1 MTMALEGLR
10 VIEMGT
16 TGPANMAAGWLG
28 DMGADVIMVE
38 SPANRAIP
46 PGSGY
51 AEGGRTRAIRC
62 RNKRSIVL
70 DLRHQ
75 KAREVLHQMAKTAD
89 LLIEANRPGIAKRL
103 GFDYETL
110 SAINPRIIVCS
121 STGYGQTGPYKNLP
135 GHGLVW
141 EATGGWL
148 HMQGQGYGNMG
159 GDYTGR
165 PWLNY
170 FNLPDMKGSSNTMVS
185 ILLALYA
192 REKVGVGQY
201 LDLALFDSVIAVKDA
216 PVPPEANEG
225 IFHRVRP
232 SWNVYECKDGKY
244 IAFAA
249 GEEVQWRNLCEA
261 IGLPELVKGR
271 GASGERGQEI
281 IKIFDRTFKT
291 RTRDEWF
298 ERISQFDTEVAKV
311 NTIDEARE
319 DPQVK
324 TRGIHVEVVG
334 DDGQREVQYGN
345 PFNLSKTPGRAVHR
359 RAPKFGEHTDQILT
373 EMGHSEVKISDL
385 RQAKTV
391 M

>member
-1 MTMALEGLR
+1 MTQALEGLK

-38 SPANRAIP
+38 APVNRAIP

-51 AEGGRTRAIRC
+51 AEGGRTRAVRC

-70 DLRHQ
+70 DLRQ
-75 KAREVLHQMAKTAD
+75 QEARDVLHELAKRAD

-110 SAINPRIIVCS
+110 SAINPRLIVCS
-121 STGYGQTGPYKNLP
+121 STGYGQNGPYKDLP

-148 HMQGQGYGNMG
+148 QMHGQGYANMG

-192 REKVGVGQY
+192 REKFGVGQY
-201 LDLALFDSVIAVKDA
+201 LDLALFDSVIAVRD
-216 PVPPEANEG
+216 PGVPPEADEG
-225 IFHRVRP
+225 VYHRVRP
-232 SWNVYECKDGKY
+232 SWNVYECKDGKF

-249 GEEVQWRNLCEA
+249 GEAVQWRNLCEA
-261 IGLPELVKGR
+261 IGLPELAKDR
-271 GASGERGQEI
+271 GASGQRGQEVI
-281 IKIFDRTFKT
+281 HIFNKTFKT
-291 RTRDEWF
+291 KTRDEWF
-298 ERISQFDTEVAKV
+298 ALISQVDTEVAKV
-311 NTIDEARE
+311 NTIDEAKD

-324 TRGIHVEVVG
+324 TRGIHVEVRG
-334 DDGQREVQYGN
+334 DDGQSEVQYGN
-345 PFNLSKTPGRAVHR
+345 PFHLSKTPGRAVHR
-359 RAPKFGEHTDQILT
+359 RAPKFGEHTDQILA
-373 EMGHSEVKISDL
+373 EMGYTNAKISNL
-385 RQAKTV
+385 RQIKAAV
-391 M
+391 

>member
-1 MTMALEGLR
+1 MTLALEGIK

-16 TGPANMAAGWLG
+16 FGPAGFASGWLG

-38 SPANRAIP
+38 SPSNRAM
-46 PGSGY
+46 STDWR
-51 AEGGRTRAIRC
+51 EGGRTRAVHC

-70 DLRHQ
+70 DL
-75 KAREVLHQMAKTAD
+75 KTGEARTILHQLAKTTD
-89 LLIEANRPGIAKRL
+89 VLIEANRPGIAKRL

-121 STGYGQTGPYKNLP
+121 VTGYGQSGPYAQIP

-141 EATGGWL
+141 EATAGWL
-148 HMQGQGYGNMG
+148 RMHGQGYGNTG

-201 LDLALFDSVIAVKDA
+201 LDLALFDGVIAVKDA
-216 PVPPEANEG
+216 PVPSEG
-225 IFHRVRP
+225 DGAFTHVRP

-261 IGLPELVKGR
+261 IGQPALAKER
-271 GASGERGQEI
+271 GASEQRGQEI
-281 IKIFDRTFKT
+281 IQIFNKTFKT

-298 ERISQFDTEVAKV
+298 AQISKVDTEVAKV
-311 NTIDEARE
+311 NTIDEARD

-324 TRGIHVEVVG
+324 TRGMHVEVVG
-334 DDGQREVQYGN
+334 DGGQREIQYGN
-345 PFNLSKTPGRAVHR
+345 PFRLSKTPGRAVHR
-359 RAPKFGEHTDQILT
+359 RAPKAGEHTDQLLSGLGYAPADIRR
-373 EMGHSEVKISDL
+373 L
-385 RQAKTV
+385 RQAGAVK
-391 M
+391 

>member
-1 MTMALEGLR
+1 MTLALEGIK

-16 TGPANMAAGWLG
+16 YGPAGYAAGWLA
-28 DMGADVIMVE
+28 DMGADVVMVE
-38 SPANRAIP
+38 SPANSAMGPHWRP
-46 PGSGY
+46 
-51 AEGGRTRAIRC
+51 GGRARAEHC

-70 DLRHQ
+70 DL
-75 KAREVLHQMAKTAD
+75 KSEEARDILHQMAKTAD
-89 LLIEANRPGIAKRL
+89 VLIEANRPGIAKRL

-110 SAINPRIIVCS
+110 SAINPRLIVCS
-121 STGYGQTGPYKNLP
+121 VTGYGQTGPYKNLP

-148 HMQGQGYGNMG
+148 QMQGQGYGNMG

-201 LDLALFDSVIAVKDA
+201 LDLALFDGVIAVKDA
-216 PVPPEANEG
+216 PVPPEGDGA
-225 IFHRVRP
+225 FTRVRP

-261 IGLPELVKGR
+261 IGLPELVKDR
-271 GASGERGQEI
+271 GASEERGREI
-281 IKIFDRTFKT
+281 IEIFDRTFKT

-298 ERISQFDTEVAKV
+298 ADISKVDTEVAKV

-324 TRGIHVEVVG
+324 ARGIHVEVVG

-345 PFNLSKTPGRAVHR
+345 PFNLSKTPGRATHR
-359 RAPKFGEHTDQILT
+359 RAPNIGEHTDELLAGLGYPSVDTQR
-373 EMGHSEVKISDL
+373 L
-385 RQAKTV
+385 RQAGAVK
-391 M
+391 

>member
-1 MTMALEGLR
+1 MILALEGLKI
-10 VIEMGT
+10 IEMGT
-16 TGPANMAAGWLG
+16 FGPATMAAGWLG
-28 DMGADVIMVE
+28 DMGADIIMVE
-38 SPANRAIP
+38 APLNQAMDAA
-46 PGSGY
+46 Y
-51 AEGGRTRAIRC
+51 KEGGRTRAVRS

-70 DLRHQ
+70 DLRQ
-75 KAREVLHQMAKTAD
+75 QAARDVLHQLVKTAD
-89 LLIEANRPGIAKRL
+89 ILIEANRPGIAKRL

-121 STGYGQTGPYKNLP
+121 STGYGQSGPYAQIP

-148 HMQGQGYGNMG
+148 KMQGQGYGNMG

-170 FNLPDMKGSSNTMVS
+170 FNLPDMKGAPRIMAS

-201 LDLALFDSVIAVKDA
+201 LDLALFDSVIAIKDA
-216 PVPPEANEG
+216 PVQPAG
-225 IFHRVRP
+225 DGTFTRVRP

-249 GEEVQWRNLCEA
+249 GEAVQWRNLCEA
-261 IGLPELVKGR
+261 IGLPELANDR
-271 GASGERGQEI
+271 GASEERGQEI
-281 IKIFDRTFKT
+281 IQIFNKIFKT

-298 ERISQFDTEVAKV
+298 AKLSQVDTEVAKV
-311 NTIDEARE
+311 NTIDEAKN

-324 TRGIHVEVVG
+324 TRDMHVEVIG
-334 DDGQREVQYGN
+334 DGGQREVQYGN
-345 PFNLSKTPGRAVHR
+345 LFKLSKTPGRAVHT
-359 RAPKFGEHTDQILT
+359 RAPNFGEHTDQILT
-373 EMGHSEVKISDL
+373 EIGYSKAKISGL
-385 RQAKTV
+385 RQTKAAL
-391 M
+391 